1 VSVRVLVIGRE
12 GHVVE
17 AVLPVIRAHGIE
29 AAGATAD
36 ADAVEALDAGG
47 VSLLIIGG
55 GVEPRSRDTLRSKA
69 RSWGAIVVE
78 TPLRDRNID
87 DYVEQEIVPRLR
99 AGSGERETENPS
111 DDL

>member
-1 VSVRVLVIGRE
+1 
-12 GHVVE
+12 
-17 AVLPVIRAHGIE
+17 
-29 AAGATAD
+29 
-36 ADAVEALDAGG
+36 
-47 VSLLIIGG
+47 
-55 GVEPRSRDTLRSKA
+55 LRSKA
-69 RSWGAIVVE
+69 RSWGAIDVE